1 MEDRLLQVYLIILI
15 KKFIEL
21 LKKTILAQLYQSK
34 LRNMHTNVMI
44 TGTGSYVPDNIVTN
58 NDFALNKFYDPNG
71 KAFDSTFDD
80 IVQKFKAIT
89 GIEQRRYIN
98 DDQTASDIASIAA
111 KLAIEDAGVNP
122 ENLDQIIVSHNFGDI
137 KKGTIQTDT
146 VPSLAARIKHNLQ
159 IENPSC
165 VAYDLLFGCPGWL
178 QGIIQA
184 QAYIKSGMAKKC
196 LIISTETLS
205 RVIDKH
211 DRDSMIYADGAGAC
225 VVEAVD
231 GKYKEGIIST
241 ETASYTKDEAYY
253 LFLDKSNINNAD
265 PNIKYLKMHGHK
277 IYEFALTNV
286 PTAMKTCLDKTGAS
300 IHDVKKIFIHQAN
313 EKMDD
318 EIIKRFYRLYK
329 ERTIPENITP
339 MSIHK
344 LGNSSVGTIPTLFD
358 LVRKEKCEGDHK
370 LHKGDLILF
379 SSVGAGMNINAIAY
393 RY

>member
-1 MEDRLLQVYLIILI
+1 
-15 KKFIEL
+15 
-21 LKKTILAQLYQSK
+21 
-34 LRNMHTNVMI
+34 MI
-44 TGTGSYVPDNIVTN
+44 TGTGSYVPENIVTN
-58 NDFALNKFYDPNG
+58 SDFTLNKFYDSTG
-71 KAFDSTFDD
+71 KAIETTFDE
-80 IVQKFKAIT
+80 IIQKFKAIT
-89 GIEQRRYIN
+89 GIEQRRYVN

-111 KLAIEDAGVNP
+111 KLAIDDAGIDP
-122 ENLDQIIVSHNFGDI
+122 ESIDQIIVSHNFGDI
-137 KKGTIQTDT
+137 KKGTIQTDN

-165 VAYDLLFGCPGWL
+165 VAYDILFGCPGWL

-196 LIISTETLS
+196 LVISTETLS
-205 RVIDKH
+205 RVLDKY

-225 VVEAVD
+225 IIEAVD
-231 GKYKEGIIST
+231 SNIKEGVISNIS
-241 ETASYTKDEAYY
+241 ASHSKDEAYY
-253 LFLDKSNINNAD
+253 LYFDKSNNPNATS
-265 PNIKYLKMHGHK
+265 KTRYLKMHGRK

-286 PTAMKTCLDKTGAS
+286 PAAMKTCLDESGYS

-313 EKMDD
+313 EKMDN

-358 LVRKEKCEGDHK
+358 LVRKEKCEGNHK

-379 SSVGAGMNINAIAY
+379 SSVGAGMNINAIVY